1 MKLGACYYPEQWP
14 TSLWEQDAAEMV
26 ATGIEWVRVGE
37 FAWSRYEPNPGE
49 YNWEWLRKSL
59 DILGNAGLKV
69 VLGTPTATPPKWLM
83 DQHPGIIAIDE
94 EGKPRGFGSRR
105 HYCFSS
111 QIYREHCTRI
121 VTEMAKQFGDHP
133 AVYAW
138 QTDNEYGCHDTI
150 ISYSL
155 SARDE
160 FRKWCANHF
169 DNDIQALNQA
179 WGNVFWSMEY
189 RSFDEIDLPNLTVTE
204 SNPAHKLDFW
214 RFSSDQVVNYNKL
227 QADILRA
234 HSPNRELIHNYMGN
248 FTDFDHYDVSADLDI
263 ASWDS
268 YPLGF
273 LDMSQSSETEKLQ
286 WMRTGHPDF
295 TAFHHDLY
303 RGAGR
308 GRMWVME
315 QQPGPVNWAPH
326 NPSPL
331 DGMVRFWTWEAF
343 SHGAEVVSYFRWR
356 QAPFAQE
363 QMHSALKRPDN
374 SDDIA
379 LTEAKATATEIK
391 ALSTNESSKALNSD
405 DPVPTMKATQ
415 PTKEIAFIFDYVS
428 DWSLRVQPQGNNYDP
443 LGWTMSLYSACR
455 SCGVNIDI
463 LSPYA
468 DLSGYKAIV
477 VANQQLE
484 NSTLLASLKATDAQ
498 VIIGPRS
505 FSKTQEYQIPA
516 NLAPGCLQQLIPL
529 KAVRVEALSDAWSD
543 SVSSTDSSVSAS
555 SGTKDSIDKLS
566 SDASGVKLTIKKW
579 REFLETDLKPQ
590 FSSNDGWGF
599 LYQYR
604 NIHYIN
610 GCMDQCSLNQL
621 FKQLLAQNE
630 SLQLSPCPNGLRQ
643 QKLGPWQF
651 FFNYGPEEQSLPSH
665 RQMILGEHQLAQG
678 QMAIVKLEI

>member
-1 MKLGACYYPEQWP
+1 MKLGVCYYPEQWP
-14 TSLWEQDAAEMV
+14 ETLWEQDAAEMV
-26 ATGIEWVRVGE
+26 ATGIEWVRIGE
-37 FAWSRYEPNPGE
+37 FAWSRYEPDPGE
-49 YNWEWLRKSL
+49 YDWDWLRKSL

-83 DQHPGIIAIDE
+83 DKHPDIIALDE
-94 EGKPRGFGSRR
+94 NGKPRGFGSRR

-111 QIYREHCTRI
+111 QIYRKHCTRI
-121 VTEMAKQFGDHP
+121 ISEMAKQFGNHP
-133 AVYAW
+133 AVKAW

-155 SARDE
+155 AARDE
-160 FRKWCANHF
+160 FRKWCAKRF
-169 DNDIQALNQA
+169 ANDIQTLNQA

-189 RSFDEIDLPNLTVTE
+189 RSFDEIELPNLTVTE

-214 RFSSDQVVNYNKL
+214 RFSSGQVVSYNKL
-227 QADILRA
+227 QTEILREA
-234 HSPNRELIHNYMGN
+234 SPGRELIHNYMGN
-248 FTDFDHYDVSADLDI
+248 FTDFDHHDVSADLDI

-273 LDMSQSSETEKLQ
+273 LDMSNSSEAEKLQ

-303 RGAGR
+303 RGAGK

-374 SDDIA
+374 SFDSASI
-379 LTEAKATATEIK
+379 EASKTAREIK
-391 ALSTNESSKALNSD
+391 ALSKNSTTITSSNSVGQ
-405 DPVPTMKATQ
+405 PPTTIATQ
-415 PTKEIAFIFDYVS
+415 PTKEVAFIFDYVS
-428 DWSLRVQPQGNNYDP
+428 NWSLRVQPQGNNYDP
-443 LGWTMSLYSACR
+443 LGWVMSLYTACR
-455 SCGVNIDI
+455 SCGINLDI
-463 LSPYA
+463 LPPYA
-468 DLSGYKAIV
+468 DLTDYKTIV

-484 NSTLLASLKATDAQ
+484 NQPLLASLKATDAQ
-498 VIIGPRS
+498 IIIGPRS
-505 FSKTQEYQIPA
+505 FSKTQEYQIPS
-516 NLAPGCLQQLIPL
+516 NLAPGALQELIPL
-529 KAVRVEALSDAWSD
+529 KAVRVESLSDAWSD
-543 SVSSTDSSVSAS
+543 TVRTNRN
-555 SGTKDSIDKLS
+555 TS
-566 SDASGVKLTIKKW
+566 SDNSEVSLTVKKW
-579 REFLETDLKPQ
+579 REFLETDLKPL
-590 FSSNDGWGF
+590 FTSNDGWGF
-599 LYQYR
+599 LYQHQ

-610 GCMDQCSLNQL
+610 SCMDQCSLNQL
-621 FKQLLAQNE
+621 FMQLLAQNE
-630 SLQLSPCPNGLRQ
+630 SLQLTPCPNGLRQ

-665 RQMILGEHQLAQG
+665 RQMVLGEHQLAQG
-678 QMAIVKLEI
+678 QMAICYNEN

>member
-1 MKLGACYYPEQWP
+1 MKLGVCYYPEQWP
-14 TSLWEQDAAEMV
+14 ESLWEQDAAEMV
-26 ATGIEWVRVGE
+26 AAGIEWVRVGE

-49 YNWEWLRKSL
+49 YHWDWLQKSL

-83 DQHPGIIAIDE
+83 DQHPDVIALDE

-111 QIYREHCTRI
+111 PIYREHCKRI
-121 VTEMAKQFGDHP
+121 VTEMAQLFGSHP
-133 AVYAW
+133 AVAAW

-155 SARDE
+155 SARNE

-169 DNDIQALNQA
+169 ANDINALNQA

-204 SNPAHKLDFW
+204 STPAHRLDFW
-214 RFSSDQVVNYNKL
+214 RFSSDQVVSYNKL
-227 QADILRA
+227 QTEVLRA
-234 HSPNRELIHNYMGN
+234 ASPGRELIHNYMGN
-248 FTDFDHYDVSADLDI
+248 FTDFDHHDVSEDLDI

-273 LDMSQSSETEKLQ
+273 LDMSNASEAEKLQ

-303 RGAGR
+303 RGAGK

-331 DGMVRFWTWEAF
+331 NGMVRFWSWEAF

-374 SDDIA
+374 SADIA
-379 LTEAKATATEIK
+379 LSEATQTADEIK
-391 ALSTNESSKALNSD
+391 ALSPDNSTSNTEQKAC
-405 DPVPTMKATQ
+405 PTTTATQ
-415 PTKEIAFIFDYVS
+415 PIKEIAFIFDYVS
-428 DWSLRVQPQGNNYDP
+428 NWSLRVQPQGNNYDP
-443 LGWTMSLYSACR
+443 LGWVMCLYTACR
-455 SCGVNIDI
+455 SCGINIDI
-463 LSPYA
+463 LPPSA
-468 DLSGYKAIV
+468 DLTPYKCIV
-477 VANQQLE
+477 VANNQLE
-484 NSTLLASLKATDAQ
+484 NPDLLASLKKTGAQ
-498 VIIGPRS
+498 IIIGPRS
-505 FSKTQEYQIPA
+505 FSKTQEYQIPQ
-516 NLAPGCLQQLIPL
+516 NLAPGTLQELIPL
-529 KAVRVEALSDAWSD
+529 TAVRVESLSDAWSTTVKPLTPIKVDNHTADHTGD
-543 SVSSTDSSVSAS
+543 SPCHPPE
-555 SGTKDSIDKLS
+555 KIE
-566 SDASGVKLTIKKW
+566 LTIKKW
-579 REFLETDLKPQ
+579 REFIKTDLKPQ
-590 FSSNDGWGF
+590 FTSKDGWGF
-599 LYQYR
+599 LYQHN

-621 FKQLLAQNE
+621 FMQLLSQNE

-651 FFNYGPEEQSLPSH
+651 FFNYGPEEQSLPSQ
-665 RQMILGEHQLAQG
+665 RQMVLGEHQLTQG
-678 QMAIVKLEI
+678 QMAIATRQN

>member
-1 MKLGACYYPEQWP
+1 MKLGVCYYPEQWP
-14 TSLWEQDAAEMV
+14 ESIWEQDAAEMV
-26 ATGIEWVRVGE
+26 AAGIEWVRIGE

-49 YNWEWLRKSL
+49 YHWDWLRQSL

-69 VLGTPTATPPKWLM
+69 ILGTPTATPPKWLI
-83 DQHPGIIAIDE
+83 DQHPDMIALDE
-94 EGKPRGFGSRR
+94 AGQPRGFGSRR

-111 QIYREHCTRI
+111 SAYREHCDTI
-121 VTEMAKQFGDHP
+121 VTAMAQQFGQHP
-133 AVYAW
+133 AVAAW

-155 SARDE
+155 SARDA
-160 FRKWCANHF
+160 FRKWCAKRYG
-169 DNDIQALNQA
+169 DDIQTLNKA

-189 RSFDEIDLPNLTVTE
+189 RSFDEIELPNLTVTE
-204 SNPAHKLDFW
+204 ANPAHKLDFH
-214 RFSSDQVVNYNKL
+214 RFSSDQVVSFNQL
-227 QADILRA
+227 QTRILRNA
-234 HSPNRELIHNYMGN
+234 SPGRELIHNYMGN
-248 FTDFDHYDVSADLDI
+248 FTDFDHNDVSADLDI

-273 LDMSQSSETEKLQ
+273 LDMSQSSEAEKLQ

-303 RGAGR
+303 RGTAKGR
-308 GRMWVME
+308 LWVME

-374 SDDIA
+374 SADIA
-379 LTEAKATATEIK
+379 LAEATETASEIS
-391 ALSTNESSKALNSD
+391 ALSSDRATDISNSLL
-405 DPVPTMKATQ
+405 PTQTATQ
-415 PTKEIAFIFDYVS
+415 PHKEVAFIFDYVS

-443 LGWTMSLYSACR
+443 LGWAMSLYTACR
-455 SCGVNIDI
+455 RCGVNIDI
-463 LSPYA
+463 LPPHA
-468 DLSGYKAIV
+468 DLDGYKTIV

-484 NSTLLASLKATDAQ
+484 HPLLLKALEQTSAH
-498 VIIGPRS
+498 VILGPRS
-505 FSKTQEYQIPA
+505 FSKTQQYQIPET
-516 NLAPGCLQQLIPL
+516 LAPGSLQSLIPL
-529 KAVRVEALSDAWSD
+529 KAVRVESLNSAWSA
-543 SVSSTDSSVSAS
+543 SVSSTHSPD
-555 SGTKDSIDKLS
+555 TNR
-566 SDASGVKLTIKKW
+566 LTVNKW
-579 REFLETDLKPQ
+579 REFIETDLKPQ
-590 FSSNDGWGF
+590 FTSNDDWGF
-599 LYQYR
+599 LYQHG

-621 FKQLLAQNE
+621 FKQLLTQNE
-630 SLQLSPCPNGLRQ
+630 SLPLSPCPNGLRQ

-665 RQMILGEHQLAQG
+665 RQMILGERTLAQG
-678 QMAIVKLEI
+678 EMAIVKLEN